1 MRHVKRGGSY
11 ESTFCNFFSQKEGKM
26 DSKTAVAAIAIGAAM
41 LLITMVRYGLI
52 YKRQGLSSSSARLI
66 FTMLTISFLLLVIAG
81 LISYYYQISINSIAV
96 GTLIFAVTMIIICS
110 VVIWVYFLLKGRKSQ

>member
-1 MRHVKRGGSY
+1 M
-11 ESTFCNFFSQKEGKM
+11 E
-26 DSKTAVAAIAIGAAM
+26 SKTAVAAIAIGAAM
-41 LLITMVRYGLI
+41 LLVTMVRYGLI

-81 LISYYYQISINSIAV
+81 VISYYYRISIYIIAI

-110 VVIWVYFLLKGRKSQ
+110 VVIWVYFLLKGRRNQ

>member
-1 MRHVKRGGSY
+1 
-11 ESTFCNFFSQKEGKM
+11 M

-66 FTMLTISFLLLVIAG
+66 FTMLTISFLLLVIAD

>member
-1 MRHVKRGGSY
+1 
-11 ESTFCNFFSQKEGKM
+11 M